1 MFQLSFRFDNVEEQ
15 SNIPCNK
22 RQNEALSRREKPKR
36 MKLSGPDSCVVF
48 IFSLLDVKPSPSTCS
63 SKKIICP
70 TSISDFRW
78 NYNFISLI
86 SYHYFHESFFFFL
99 VCMVIKLKKDASF
112 SSKLFGI

>member
-48 IFSLLDVKPSPSTCS
+48 IFSLLDVNLLLLHAPRRRLFAPLQLVTLDG
-63 SKKIICP
+63 ITI
-70 TSISDFRW
+70 
-78 NYNFISLI
+78 FISLI

-99 VCMVIKLKKDASF
+99 VCMVIKLKQDASF